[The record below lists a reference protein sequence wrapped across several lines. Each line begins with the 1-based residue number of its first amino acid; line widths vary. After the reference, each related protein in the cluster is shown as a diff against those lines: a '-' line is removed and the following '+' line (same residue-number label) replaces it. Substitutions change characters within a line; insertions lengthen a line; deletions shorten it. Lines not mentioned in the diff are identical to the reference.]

1 MKRLLLIRHAKSS
14 WDDPTLPDFDR
25 PLNKR
30 GQRDAPRMAQRLKER
45 SIHPDVLI
53 TSPAARALATCQAMA
68 SVMRFEAQRIHYE
81 PKLYHAD
88 EHQLLAVVQSLPD
101 LPDQDEVVLLF
112 GHNPGLT
119 DFANR
124 LFSVDIPNIP
134 TAGVVAGE
142 VRVLKWKDTEWGDGR
157 FEWFDIPKSKDD

>member
-14 WDDPTLPDFDR
+14 WDDPMLPDFDR

-30 GQRDAPRMAQRLKER
+30 GQRDAPRMARRLKEKD
-45 SIHPDVLI
+45 IHPDRLV
-53 TSPAARALATCQAMA
+53 TSPAVRALATCHAMA
-68 SVMRFEAQRIHYE
+68 DVLRFEAQRIHYE

-88 EHQLLAVVQSLPD
+88 EHQLLAVVRALPD

-124 LFSVDIPNIP
+124 LFSIDLVNIP
-134 TAGVVAGE
+134 TAGIVAGE
-142 VRVLKWKDTEWGDGR
+142 VRVRAWRDTDWGDGR
-157 FEWFDIPKSKDD
+157 FGWFDFPKSKE